1 VFTDSFFVNREKELN
16 TIVIEEKESY
26 TIVKNYIT

>member
-1 VFTDSFFVNREKELN
+1 LAKENREKELN
-16 TIVIEEKESY
+16 TIAIEEKESY